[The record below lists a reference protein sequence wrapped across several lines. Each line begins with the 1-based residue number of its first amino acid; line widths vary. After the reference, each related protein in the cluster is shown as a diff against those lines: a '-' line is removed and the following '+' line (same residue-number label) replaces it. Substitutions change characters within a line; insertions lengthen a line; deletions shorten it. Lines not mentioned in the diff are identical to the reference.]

1 MARPPNSWVWQH
13 FRHISSDENV
23 QNVQCIICNKSFK
36 YSSRNGPTNLARHIS
51 KTHNRGQPDS
61 AITRRPFSIPSANQS
76 ASASSSPSRS
86 AVSNVGGSVTSS
98 NSSNVNVPPTS
109 GSNQSNKSSLN
120 NNISAN
126 GGSKISNSQSK
137 KISSNKSNVNKANA
151 SSNSNNSANTTA
163 NQDNSN
169 GQALDLMSSN
179 QALNPN
185 AYDSHS
191 LVSGM
196 GGGNNGI
203 MVNKRMDN
211 NNYADPVSRQMSFTT
226 PLYRLNMSNQPGDQS
241 SSQPNDQNKQS
252 QSNQS
257 QQQTSQPSNQDIPQ
271 SNQDSNQPQSAA
283 STLHSMSVLAASNR
297 SILQNQNQNQ
307 QNNNNTADQY
317 DNGALYNSSNMN
329 LVVQALMNIQN
340 LLHQSVKTAE
350 RSSIRIEQRLSKSM
364 NCQRGSGL
372 ESNYELVPFADGSD
386 PEDLSLS
393 DAISLPLLLNIF
405 TVFELNNKELDD
417 YLKHYALSTSHAN
430 RQSKLFKL
438 AKFIGCN
445 DVEKYWDNYRRLRN
459 VNQRS

>member
-61 AITRRPFSIPSANQS
+61 AITRRPFSIPSTNQS
-76 ASASSSPSRS
+76 ASASASPSRS
-86 AVSNVGGSVTSS
+86 AGSNVVGGVTSS
-98 NSSNVNVPPTS
+98 NSSNPNVSSTS
-109 GSNQSNKSSLN
+109 GSNQSNKSSSN
-120 NNISAN
+120 NNNSNSSN
-126 GGSKISNSQSK
+126 GSTKISNGQSK
-137 KISSNKSNVNKANA
+137 KNTSNKSNVNKSNA
-151 SSNSNNSANTTA
+151 SNNNTANTTT

-169 GQALDLMSSN
+169 GQSLDLMSSN
-179 QALNPN
+179 QDLNQN

-211 NNYADPVSRQMSFTT
+211 NNYSDPVSRQMSFTT

-257 QQQTSQPSNQDIPQ
+257 QQQQQASQPSNQDIPQ

-297 SILQNQNQNQ
+297 SILQNQNQ
-307 QNNNNTADQY
+307 QNNNSTDQY

-393 DAISLPLLLNIF
+393 DGISLPLLFNIF

-417 YLKHYALSTSHAN
+417 YLKHYALSTNHSN

-459 VNQRS
+459 VNQRN